1 MKMTDREFHL
11 IITGLLI
18 IILVVNIHMKFY
30 YHNEVIEYFLDIIFF
45 TIFGMGI
52 GDHIK
57 KLIITK

>member
-18 IILVVNIHMKFY
+18 IILVVNILLKFY
-30 YHNEVIEYFLDIIFF
+30 YHNEVTEYFLDIIFF
-45 TIFGMGI
+45 TIFGIGI
-52 GDHIK
+52 GDYIK